1 MGFDFAAL
9 RSSFF
14 DRSAV
19 TDAVSAAKKK
29 GLSKAGA
36 FVRQR
41 ARTSIRRRKKSAE
54 PGKPPSAHG
63 GQIKLIF
70 FAWDAAAETVVV
82 GPAIF
87 AAARGPK
94 RGMTLLET
102 GGQAQIKDGK
112 GRPKRVRYA
121 GNPFMGPAVRAELPK
136 FPGVMAGAGG

>member
-14 DRSAV
+14 DRRAV
-19 TDAVSAAKKK
+19 LDDVARKNKK
-29 GLSKAGA
+29 GQAKAGA
-36 FVRQR
+36 YVRQR

-70 FAWDAAAETVVV
+70 FAWDAAAETTVV

-87 AAARGPK
+87 TAARGPK
-94 RGMTLLET
+94 RGMKLLES
-102 GGQAQIKDGK
+102 GGEAQVKDDR
-112 GRPKRVRYA
+112 GRPKRVRYR